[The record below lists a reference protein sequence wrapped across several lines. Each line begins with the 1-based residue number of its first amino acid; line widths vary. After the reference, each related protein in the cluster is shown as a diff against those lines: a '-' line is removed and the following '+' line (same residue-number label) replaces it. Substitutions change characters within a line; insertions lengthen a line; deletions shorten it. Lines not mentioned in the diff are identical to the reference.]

1 MRQYIIS
8 AQFII
13 GDDEDIIEIA
23 DKWLC
28 ETTENYISPSCQFD
42 VKEII
47 RIVVKNT
54 NVKPRR

>member
-13 GDDEDIIEIA
+13 GDDEDIIEVT
-23 DKWLC
+23 DKWLR
-28 ETTENYISPSCQFD
+28 ETAENYVSPSCQFD
-42 VKEII
+42 VKETI
-47 RIVVKNT
+47 RIAAKNT